1 MIGMVNT
8 DEFTAEERPVNVEKF
23 EYDDGVTLIE

>member
-1 MIGMVNT
+1 MINS
-8 DEFTAEERPVNVEKF
+8 EEYTAEERLLNSVDKF